1 MKIVITLWLLL
12 NATLA
17 SAYSNN
23 TQQQSEWSTQSAI
36 YKTIYK
42 INQFSGSKYPK
53 HIMHKFVDSEI
64 LPLFDFDTMSMQVLA
79 YTPAHLQKPELINR
93 IKKDIANT
101 LIQSLLK
108 ARGKVFIPVGV
119 RKIGDSV
126 ILKVRVKNIV
136 IDLLMHQVKHDWK
149 IFDVRMQNQSLVEYY
164 KKLLIRQ

>member
-1 MKIVITLWLLL
+1 
-12 NATLA
+12 
-17 SAYSNN
+17 
-23 TQQQSEWSTQSAI
+23 
-36 YKTIYK
+36 
-42 INQFSGSKYPK
+42 
-53 HIMHKFVDSEI
+53 MHKFVDNEI

-108 ARGKVFIPVGV
+108 ARGRVFIPVGV

-149 IFDVRMQNQSLVEYY
+149 IFDVRMQNQSLIEYY